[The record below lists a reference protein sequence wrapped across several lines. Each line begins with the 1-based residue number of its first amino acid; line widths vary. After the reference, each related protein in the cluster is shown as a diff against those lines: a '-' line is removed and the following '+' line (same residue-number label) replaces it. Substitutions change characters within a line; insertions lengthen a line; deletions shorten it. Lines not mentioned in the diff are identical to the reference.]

1 MDYCSAVENTGVWGG
16 QPEILALSRA
26 FGTQIHVIQAGVP
39 VLKVGEGEY
48 DGEPLTISYVAMS
61 LHHHR
66 HSRLVLTLSF
76 RAVRLQISPQD
87 VRPGRGKFAFRRF
100 DTYGKLR

>member
-26 FGTQIHVIQAGVP
+26 FGTEIHVIQAGVP

-48 DGEPLTISYVAMS
+48 DGEPLTISYVAI
-61 LHHHR
+61 
-66 HSRLVLTLSF
+66 VP
-76 RAVRLQISPQD
+76 ASPQ
-87 VRPGRGKFAFRRF
+87 PQQ
-100 DTYGKLR
+100 TC